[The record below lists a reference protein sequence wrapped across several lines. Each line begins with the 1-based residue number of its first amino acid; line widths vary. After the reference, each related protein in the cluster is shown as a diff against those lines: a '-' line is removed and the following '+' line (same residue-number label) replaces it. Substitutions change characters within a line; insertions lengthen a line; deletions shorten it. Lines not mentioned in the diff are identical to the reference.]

1 MVKQRAQ
8 WAVRKF
14 WGGAAALLILM
25 AVVIQLGRFVS
36 PMVSENRESISSYF
50 SDQLG
55 VEITIGQL
63 DAVWDGLRP
72 ELMMSDFR
80 LHDDAGVEIVH
91 VKTAVAQIDLLKSLW
106 DFQVRMWKVELDE
119 VHVTLS
125 QVDKA
130 WSLAGMSAGEGGSST
145 DPLDVFLMGRLIR
158 LNNIYVNF
166 EFASGR
172 RHQAV
177 LTSMLLQNDD
187 SFHRLSAQMNSSERV
202 DALKLV
208 YEGVGD
214 PRVLDEF
221 EGHGYLEL
229 TEFPLENT
237 VAFASEAL
245 AEKPGIKDGDLS
257 AKLWASTRP
266 HEPLSVS
273 GSFEFER
280 SDKPV
285 DDFINTFSAQFSAQ
299 AVSADDWQL
308 SLREAVGGWTD
319 RETPPLELML
329 SAADDQWAVQIP
341 QLDIGYWLSEVEAFP
356 QAPESVKTILL
367 DLGAAGHLHNLSVNI
382 PYEAPQ
388 DFSLSANLVDV
399 SVNAW
404 KGAPQIAS
412 LTGFVSATALSGV
425 VEIDSPDAFFMHF
438 PTVYRQG
445 FHFQRAQGQVGWS
458 VNPDNNQVT
467 VNSGQLTMEGELGLV
482 NGYFYLDAPL
492 QRNSR
497 PAELVLQIGLQNAAA
512 LSHRALV
519 PFVVPD
525 SLTQWLGESIV
536 DGKVP
541 TGSFVMQ
548 SYFGH
553 NASSSRSIQVGLNL
567 EGAHL
572 QYDPKWPEIQG
583 FDGYV
588 EVDSPQVGGWID
600 RGRFLQTELQPS
612 YVHIENHPSGKGSL
626 LSIQAAVEGQ
636 ASSGLKVLTDTPLRE
651 TLGDTLASW
660 ALEGQLFASVD
671 LDIPLAS
678 GLSGHRQQVDVTLK
692 NATLEMNDL
701 DLEFQKVNGALSF
714 NEREGLSA
722 RNIGADLWQQPFL
735 LDIDSSVSK
744 DLGLSTDVSFEGP
757 LDFSRLEA
765 WSRRPEVAFINGVSP
780 VTGVVRVGGE
790 LPLVSGEPAALLLK
804 VNSELAGS
812 RVDLPAPFGKTA
824 DDTRQMSANISV
836 AKNGVAYQLD
846 YGDQVS
852 VSLVQAKEQKL
863 SGRIALNNHEAKD
876 AEALGIWLSGSVG
889 RVDGEQWWPVIQ
901 RYQTLVEQWELVSD
915 NPEKQTI
922 EESQVT
928 QASAVKFD
936 LDLEQFFWGDF
947 QLSNIHLGGGQ
958 QADGWKITVDDDVI
972 AGEVILK
979 DGQPAALTAQYIRWP
994 ALESIEANLSAE
1006 TGASTEIEA
1015 SAETLLPPEISPP
1028 LDSLV
1033 AREGALQQ
1041 SDLVSDWLTNLL
1053 PSDVMPMDV
1062 VIYEL
1067 FLGQADFGRWTFQV
1081 RPEEDR
1087 IRLSQISG
1095 DIRGIT
1101 VSALAG
1107 DSNGAE
1113 LLWSQKDG
1121 VHRSEFRGLLAGRNL
1136 ERISEAWSLP
1146 RMLDSK
1152 SAVMKLNLSWPGTPS
1167 SFMLADASG
1176 DLSLKVKDGRFYRS
1190 TGQATSALL
1199 RLVGLFNF
1207 DSWVRRLQLD
1217 FSDVYKGGTPY
1228 EEIKGAIRLDN
1239 GIMYLVDPIEVKNTS
1254 SRLQMGGKINLED
1267 ETLDTSLVATL
1278 PVGGNVTLITALAAG
1293 LPAAAGVYAVSK
1305 IFKKQVERVA
1315 SVSYQVTGSWS
1326 DPEVTFDRLFD
1337 NRAAKDAAKDSRE
1350 DVAKPTQVPSP
1361 SPPP

>member
-36 PMVSENRESISSYF
+36 PMVSDNRETISSYF

-63 DAVWDGLRP
+63 GAVWDGLRP

-80 LHDDAGVEIVH
+80 LYDDAGVEIVH
-91 VKTAVAQIDLLKSLW
+91 VKNAVAQIDLLKSFW
-106 DFQVRMWKVELDE
+106 DFQVRMWKVELGE

-125 QVDKA
+125 QVDKG
-130 WSLAGMSAGEGGSST
+130 WSLAGMSAGADESESST

-158 LNNIYVNF
+158 LNDIHVNF

-237 VAFASEAL
+237 VAFVSEAL
-245 AEKPGIKDGDLS
+245 AEKPGVKDGDLS
-257 AKLWASTRP
+257 VKLWASTRP
-266 HEPLSVS
+266 NEPLSVS

-280 SDKPV
+280 SNNPA
-285 DDFINTFSAQFSAQ
+285 DDFLKTFSAQFSAQ
-299 AVSADDWQL
+299 AASSDDWQL
-308 SLREAVGGWTD
+308 SLQEAVGVWTD
-319 RETPPLELML
+319 RKAPPLELML
-329 SAADDQWAVQIP
+329 SATDSLWAVQVP
-341 QLDIGYWLSEVEAFP
+341 KLDVGYWLSEAEGFP
-356 QAPESVKTILL
+356 QTPKSVKKILK
-367 DLGAAGHLHNLSVNI
+367 DLGAAGHLHNLSVKI
-382 PYEAPQ
+382 PREAPK

-404 KGAPQIAS
+404 SGAPQIAS
-412 LTGFVSATALSGV
+412 LTGFVSATALSGF

-438 PTVYRQG
+438 PTVYHQG

-458 VNPDNNQVT
+458 VNPDSNQVT

-492 QRNSR
+492 KRNSR
-497 PAELVLQIGLQNAAA
+497 PSELVLQIGLQNAAA
-512 LSHRALV
+512 LSHKALV

-525 SLTQWLGESIV
+525 SLTQWLGDSIV

-553 NASSSRSIQVGLNL
+553 NASKSRSIQVGLNL
-567 EGAHL
+567 EGAEL
-572 QYDPKWPEIQG
+572 QYDPKWPEIQE

-588 EVDSPQVGGWID
+588 EVDSPQVDGWID
-600 RGRFLQTELQPS
+600 RGHFLQTELQPS
-612 YVHIENHPSGKGSL
+612 YVHIESHPSGKGSL

-651 TLGDTLASW
+651 SLGDIFASW
-660 ALEGQLFASVD
+660 ALEGELVASVD
-671 LDIPLAS
+671 LDIPLAQ

-692 NATLEMNDL
+692 GATLEMHDL
-701 DLEFQKVNGALSF
+701 DLAFHQINGALSF
-714 NEREGLSA
+714 NERTGLSA
-722 RNIGADLWQQPFL
+722 RNIGADLWQQSFL
-735 LDIDSSVSK
+735 LDIDSNVSK
-744 DLGLSTDVSFEGP
+744 DVGLSTDVSFKGA

-780 VTGVVRVGGE
+780 VTGVVRVGGD
-790 LPLVSGEPAALLLK
+790 LPLVEGEPAALLLK
-804 VNSELAGS
+804 VNSELLGS
-812 RVDLPAPFGKTA
+812 RVDLPAPFGKA
-824 DDTRQMSANISV
+824 SDDTRQMSADISV
-836 AKNGVAYQLD
+836 AKNGIAYQLD
-846 YGDQVS
+846 YSDQVS
-852 VSLVQAKEQKL
+852 VSLIQAKEQKL
-863 SGRIALNNHEAKD
+863 RGRIALNNHEPKD
-876 AEALGIWLSGSVG
+876 SEELGIWLSGSVA

-901 RYQTLVEQWELVSD
+901 RYQALVEQRETFSENAEQKPAEQSLG
-915 NPEKQTI
+915 
-922 EESQVT
+922 T

-936 LDLEQFFWGDF
+936 LDLEQFSWGDF

-958 QADGWKITVDDDVI
+958 QADGWKISVDDDVI
-972 AGEVILK
+972 TGEVVLK

-994 ALESIEANLSAE
+994 ALQTTETNTSTEIDSSAE
-1006 TGASTEIEA
+1006 TS
-1015 SAETLLPPEISPP
+1015 LPPENV
-1028 LDSLV
+1028 V
-1033 AREGALQQ
+1033 ARENAMPQP
-1041 SDLVSDWLTNLL
+1041 DPISDWLTNLL
-1053 PSDVMPMDV
+1053 PSDVMAMDV

-1067 FLGQADFGRWTFQV
+1067 YLGQADFGRWTFQV
-1081 RPEEDR
+1081 RPEEES

-1101 VSALAG
+1101 VSALEG

-1113 LLWSQKDG
+1113 LLWSQNDG
-1121 VHRSEFRGLLAGRNL
+1121 VHRSEFRGLLQAKNL

-1152 SAVMKLNLSWPGTPS
+1152 NAMTRLNLSWPGTPS
-1167 SFMLADASG
+1167 NFTLMGASG

-1228 EEIKGAIRLDN
+1228 EEIKGAIKLDN
-1239 GIMYLVDPIEVKNTS
+1239 GILYLVDPIEVKNTS
-1254 SRLQMGGKINLED
+1254 SRLQMGGKINLDD

-1326 DPEVTFDRLFD
+1326 EPEVTFDRLFD
-1337 NRAAKDAAKDSRE
+1337 NRAAKKAAKDSRE
-1350 DVAKPTQVPSP
+1350 DVAKPAQIPSSAPSSPPSP
-1361 SPPP
+1361 